1 MQKSLF
7 LICFLF
13 LGLATFQS
21 CQKDVDTNL
30 TKTEQTTAED
40 ILAQNDLT
48 EMADAEIDDAIPDD
62 LVGGSAD
69 DRGGCATITYAQ
81 PKGTWPNTITIDYGN
96 GCTQPGGITFKGK
109 IIVKQSAK
117 MTTAGA
123 TRQITYENFYV
134 ENVKI
139 EGSRTVTNAGLNAA
153 GQPVFTKTGTE
164 TLTFPDGDT
173 ATRTINHV
181 RTMTEGYN
189 TNIRADNV
197 WQVTGT
203 DTGVNRNGDAFT
215 VTIKTALTKKF
226 TCPWLIS
233 GVIELT
239 VNGKTRSLDFGD
251 GTCERE
257 ATLTLADGTEKE
269 IKIRRRWWKF

>member
-7 LICFLF
+7 LIAFAF
-13 LGLATFQS
+13 LGLIAFQS
-21 CQKDVDTNL
+21 CQKDADTA

-48 EMADAEIDDAIPDD
+48 EMADSEIDEAIPDD
-62 LVGGSAD
+62 LVSGSAD
-69 DRGGCATITYAQ
+69 DRGGCANITYAQ
-81 PKGTWPNTITIDYGN
+81 PKGTWPNTITIDFGT
-96 GCTQPGGITFKGK
+96 GCTQPSGITFKGK
-109 IIVKQSAK
+109 IIVNQSAK
-117 MTTAGA
+117 MTTVGA

-134 ENVKI
+134 EGVQVG
-139 EGSRTVTNAGLNAA
+139 GSRTVTNMGLNAA
-153 GQPVFTKTGTE
+153 NQPFFTKTGTE
-164 TLTFPDGDT
+164 TLTFPNGDT

-181 RTMTEGYN
+181 RTMTEGYS
-189 TNIRADNV
+189 TTPRADNV

-203 DTGVNRNGDAFT
+203 DSGINRNGDAYT
-215 VTIKTALTKKF
+215 VTIQTALTKKF
-226 TCPWLIS
+226 TCPWLVS

-257 ATLTLADGTEKE
+257 ATLTLADGTQKE
-269 IKIRRRWWKF
+269 VKIRRRWWKF

>member
-1 MQKSLF
+1 M
-7 LICFLF
+7 I
-13 LGLATFQS
+13 
-21 CQKDVDTNL
+21 CQKA
-30 TKTEQTTAED
+30 AED
-40 ILAQNDLT
+40 SLAQNDQT

-269 IKIRRRWWKF
+269 IKIRRRWWK